1 MNQERIAQLVE
12 RAPVAFGALRG
23 MADTLTTLE
32 VKRVGFEPTDDEM
45 DAMVYLWWTASC
57 NEDPGVA
64 TFALSML
71 EDFTGMG
78 REDTTRKRSECG
90 RLSLAWWSTWRA
102 LPDGAIMLE
111 SSCGSP
117 PGRQCPPKRIL
128 NTRTIRRPGRKSE
141 REIRPSGASRKPK
154 DRSGGLC

>member
-45 DAMVYLWWTASC
+45 DAMLYLWWTASC

-64 TFALSML
+64 AFALSML

-78 REDTTRKRSECG
+78 REDGDPEEERVWEAFSGVVEH
-90 RLSLAWWSTWRA
+90 LASA
-102 LPDGAIMLE
+102 A
-111 SSCGSP
+111 
-117 PGRQCPPKRIL
+117 
-128 NTRTIRRPGRKSE
+128 RRGDY
-141 REIRPSGASRKPK
+141 A
-154 DRSGGLC
+154 